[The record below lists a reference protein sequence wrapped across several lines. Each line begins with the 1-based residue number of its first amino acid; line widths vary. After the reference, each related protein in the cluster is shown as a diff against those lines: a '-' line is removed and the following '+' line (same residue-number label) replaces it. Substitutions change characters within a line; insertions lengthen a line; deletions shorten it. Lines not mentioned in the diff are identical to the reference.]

1 MIALVVVDNPKHWPL
16 DIPGTEIVSSR
27 EYLTNPKY
35 FDLKRAI
42 VFNLSKSYRY
52 QTVGYYVS
60 LLARARGHRPMPSVT
75 TLQDLKHAAII
86 RVASEELGSRLQST
100 LGPLRSDRFTLSI
113 YFGRNMAERYD
124 RLCQTLFAH
133 FPAPF
138 LRAEFARTDEWQ
150 LHSLR
155 PIALNEIAEN
165 HRAFVV
171 EQAARFFARPRLTG
185 IQQPRYE
192 LAVLVNSSEV
202 DRPSDERALRRF
214 ARAGKRFS
222 MRVTQIEKDDFGRLG
237 EFDALFIRETTAVN
251 HHTYRFARRAQANG
265 LVVIDDPE
273 SIVRCT
279 NKVYQAELFERQG
292 IAIPKTLVIHRDNVD
307 RIARDLGFPCVLKRP
322 DSSFSAGVVIARD
335 EAELAHHL
343 DTFLEDSELVVAQE
357 FTPSEFDWR
366 IGVLD
371 GRPLY
376 ACRYY
381 MARGHWQIQKQMV
394 DNRRSY
400 GRSDTLA
407 IEDAPAHV
415 VKLATKAAN
424 LIGSGLYGVDLKQVG
439 RRLMVME
446 VNDNPSIEAGVEDA
460 VLKDELYYAILKYF
474 YDRLEQR
481 GRSVVKY

>member
-1 MIALVVVDNPKHWPL
+1 MIALIVVDNPKHWPL
-16 DIPGTEIVSSR
+16 HIPGTEIVSSR

-100 LGPLRSDRFTLSI
+100 LGQLRGDRFTLSI
-113 YFGRNMAERYD
+113 YFGRNMAQRYD
-124 RLCQTLFAH
+124 HLCQSLFAH

-155 PIALNEIAEN
+155 PIALNEIGEN
-165 HRAFVV
+165 HRQFVV

-185 IQQPRYE
+185 IQQSRYE
-192 LAVLVNSSEV
+192 LAVLVNPAEV
-202 DRPSDERALRRF
+202 DRPSDERALRRL

-279 NKVYQAELFERQG
+279 NKVYQAELFERHG
-292 IAIPKTLVIHRDNVD
+292 IAIPKTVVIHRDNVE

-335 EAELAHHL
+335 DAELAHHL
-343 DTFLEDSELVVAQE
+343 ATFLKDSELVVAQE

-407 IEDAPAHV
+407 VEDAPAPV
-415 VKLATKAAN
+415 VKLAVKAAD
-424 LIGSGLYGVDLKQVG
+424 LIGDGLYGVDLKQVG

-446 VNDNPSIEAGVEDA
+446 VNDNPSIEAGIEDA
-460 VLKDELYYAILKYF
+460 VLKDELYFSILKYF